1 MRAQLPFTQLTNLAR
16 MALKLLS
23 YYPGEI
29 PKALNAERKHKQMK
43 PARWQIVKGPLE
55 KQKAT
60 ENVRRTSG
68 SSKKKKKEEKENK
81 PLPQREK
88 RIMSRLPILFTPFH
102 SLSLSCGR
110 FVISILF
117 SNDFPPLIAHLFLVF
132 TVQFSPLQRSD
143 RVINMS
149 KHFARYP

>member
-29 PKALNAERKHKQMK
+29 PKALNAERRTQTRQHKQMK

-60 ENVRRTSG
+60 ENVRRTFG
-68 SSKKKKKEEKENK
+68 SSKKKKKKK
-81 PLPQREK
+81 K
-88 RIMSRLPILFTPFH
+88 RKTNRFH
-102 SLSLSCGR
+102 SGKSALCPACPSYLPPFTRYLSPVAALLFR
-110 FVISILF
+110 FYSLTIFRL
-117 SNDFPPLIAHLFLVF
+117 
-132 TVQFSPLQRSD
+132 
-143 RVINMS
+143 
-149 KHFARYP
+149 

>member
-29 PKALNAERKHKQMK
+29 PKALNAERRTQTWQHKQMK

-60 ENVRRTSG
+60 ENVRRTFG
-68 SSKKKKKEEKENK
+68 SSKKKKKRRKGK
-81 PLPQREK
+81 QTASTAGKAHYVPPAHLIYP
-88 RIMSRLPILFTPFH
+88 
-102 SLSLSCGR
+102 LSL
-110 FVISILF
+110 VISLLWPLCYFDFIL
-117 SNDFPPLIAHLFLVF
+117 
-132 TVQFSPLQRSD
+132 
-143 RVINMS
+143 
-149 KHFARYP
+149 